1 MPVVLY
7 DMKPEELQNVP
18 NTPATLEQALMALER
33 DHDFL
38 LRGGVFTESVI
49 ETWIDYKLTRMV
61 SLFEPLLIVFMAVV
75 VGGMLLAL
83 YLPLLRSY
91 SQSSF

>member
-1 MPVVLY
+1 L
-7 DMKPEELQNVP
+7 
-18 NTPATLEQALMALER
+18 
-33 DHDFL
+33 
-38 LRGGVFTESVI
+38 
-49 ETWIDYKLTRMV
+49 V

-91 SQSSF
+91 SQSTF